1 VRVGYELNSI
11 SEGSVY
17 CSGLRYYTM
26 TQPPL
31 DAEES
36 DAQAQDAFPSVKA
49 IKALESYRKKEPL
62 KSTVCI
68 PQIS

>member
-1 VRVGYELNSI
+1 
-11 SEGSVY
+11 VY

>member
-1 VRVGYELNSI
+1 MNSI
-11 SEGSVY
+11 SGGSVY

-31 DAEES
+31 DPEEN

-49 IKALESYRKKEPL
+49 IKALESYRKKDPL
-62 KSTVCI
+62 KSMVCI
-68 PQIS
+68 RQIS